1 MVSINL
7 AAPAT
12 MTISARVVI
21 CIPPHSAVS
30 MEMVASVTIVFQ
42 VVIGVQPLLVVFT
55 DAAATAVVE
64 MAAFV
69 TVVRPIALCNNNV
82 SVGNQSKLQNTRSQL
97 LLSL

>member
-12 MTISARVVI
+12 ITISARVVI
-21 CIPPHSAVS
+21 CIPPLSVVS

-42 VVIGVQPLLVVFT
+42 VVMGIQPLLAVFT
-55 DAAATAVVE
+55 DAVATAVVE
-64 MAAFV
+64 MVAFV
-69 TVVRPIALCNNNV
+69 TVARPTALCSSNV
-82 SVGNQSKLQNTRSQL
+82 SVGNQSRLQNTRSQL